1 MNIKRQVKD
10 LLFNYFVGPL
20 APGIDNRPR
29 ILGYHSI
36 GRDASV
42 ISTPLARFRQHI
54 EWLMENKFRLMTL
67 REWWEASAADQ
78 SAPDRSVILTFDD
91 GFKGILDHAA
101 PVLNEFG
108 IRGTVFIVTDYIG
121 RTNAYDRALNTPE
134 HPLLDWNEI
143 EELKS
148 LGWDIQLHG
157 KQHVPVTLLDEEKL
171 EDDLIQGKTLLEDR
185 LGESI
190 EFFCYPYGIFDEK
203 AIRIL
208 KKTGFRA
215 AVTCMAGTL
224 SNLRNQDPF
233 KLRRA
238 MVDGLKN
245 RRDFAFRF
253 SPAYQ
258 RLSDLWFP
266 FNRLVAE

>member
-1 MNIKRQVKD
+1 MHIKRRVKD
-10 LLFNYFVGPL
+10 AFFNYSAGL
-20 APGIDNRPR
+20 IGPGIDHRPR

-42 ISTPLARFRQHI
+42 ISTPLGVFRQHI
-54 EWLMENKFRLMTL
+54 EWLMENKFRVMTL
-67 REWWEASAADQ
+67 KEWWDAAAANQ
-78 SAPDRSVILTFDD
+78 SVPDRSAILTFDD

-101 PVLNEFG
+101 PVLSEFG
-108 IRGTVFIVTDYIG
+108 IRATVFIVTDYIG
-121 RTNAYDRALNTPE
+121 KTNAFDRALNTPE

-143 EELKS
+143 EKLKS

-171 EDDLIQGKTLLEDR
+171 EDDLMQGKTLLENR
-185 LGESI
+185 LGERV
-190 EFFCYPYGIFDEK
+190 EFFCYPYGIFDAK
-203 AIRIL
+203 AVRVL

-224 SNLRNQDPF
+224 ANLGRQDPF

-238 MVDGLKN
+238 MVDGLKSKK
-245 RRDFAFRF
+245 DFTFRF

-258 RLSDLWFP
+258 RLSDFWFS
-266 FNRLVAE
+266 FNRVSVQ